1 MKTRAIEIRDL
12 QPWWVTAAFVC
23 GCVAVLLIS
32 PIRVLV
38 AATLITF
45 AGLLAFHTSRYRRA
59 GARAASFSAGLAI
72 PALPLSVL
80 HLVDSL

>member
-1 MKTRAIEIRDL
+1 MNTRPIEIRDL
-12 QPWWVTAAFVC
+12 NPWWVAAAFVC
-23 GCVAVLLIS
+23 GCVAVVLIS

-45 AGLLAFHTSRYRRA
+45 AGLLAFHTRRYRRT
-59 GARAASFSAGLAI
+59 GARAASVSVGLAI